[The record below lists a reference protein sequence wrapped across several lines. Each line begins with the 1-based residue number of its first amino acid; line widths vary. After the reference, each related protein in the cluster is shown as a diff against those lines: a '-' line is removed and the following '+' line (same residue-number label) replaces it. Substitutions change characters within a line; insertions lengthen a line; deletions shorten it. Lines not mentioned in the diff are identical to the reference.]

1 MKPIPFST
9 SHSWSH
15 RIPLSMVLSAGVAYD
30 ADAKVAAVWQDLTR
44 LEPKFAQSGW
54 LSADMPAVAD
64 TAGIE

>member
-1 MKPIPFST
+1 
-9 SHSWSH
+9 
-15 RIPLSMVLSAGVAYD
+15 MVLSAGVAYD

-54 LSADMPAVAD
+54 LSADMPVVAD